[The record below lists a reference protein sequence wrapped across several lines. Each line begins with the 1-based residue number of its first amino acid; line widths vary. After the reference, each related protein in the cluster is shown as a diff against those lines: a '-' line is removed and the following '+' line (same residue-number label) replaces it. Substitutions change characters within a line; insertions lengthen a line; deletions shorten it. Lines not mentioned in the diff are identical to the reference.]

1 MEQEEIKRIL
11 ELHEKWLNDEEGGV
25 KANLCGADLRDANL
39 GNADLCGADLSGAN
53 LCGADLCNADLG
65 NADLCGADL
74 SGANLCDADLCNAD
88 LCRADLHGAD
98 LRYANLRSADLHGA
112 DLRGANLRRADL
124 SSANL
129 LGANLRNADLCNANL
144 NFSLIDGCIY
154 QLSRIGS
161 GNRMTVF
168 WADEDVIWCGCFT
181 GTFEEWRDKI
191 RKTYADND
199 NKYRKQYE
207 AALEY
212 FAELAA
218 MDGMAR
224 FKEMLER
231 KDC

>member
-1 MEQEEIKRIL
+1 MKQEEINKIL
-11 ELHEKWLNDEEGGV
+11 KLHKKWLNDEEGGV
-25 KANLCGADLRDANL
+25 RADLCGADLRDANL
-39 GNADLCGADLSGAN
+39 GFANLRDANLRGADLCGAN
-53 LCGADLCNADLG
+53 LGD
-65 NADLCGADL
+65 
-74 SGANLCDADLCNAD
+74 
-88 LCRADLHGAD
+88 
-98 LRYANLRSADLHGA
+98 
-112 DLRGANLRRADL
+112 
-124 SSANL
+124 
-129 LGANLRNADLCNANL
+129 ANLRNADLCGANL
-144 NFSLIDGCIY
+144 RGVNLCGANLGGANFGGADLGALHVY

-161 GNRMTVF
+161 ENRMTTF
-168 WADEDVIWCGCFT
+168 WADKDVVWCGCFT

-218 MDGMAR
+218 MDGIAR